1 MTFRLRLRKV
11 NHVEPEKT
19 KGTPDAEAV
28 VEGAQ
33 ALGGSEDH
41 CGHCGLEPA
50 GGELPVMDVEGE
62 GKEAF
67 SLAAGRA
74 VLSMA

>member
-1 MTFRLRLRKV
+1 M
-11 NHVEPEKT
+11 
-19 KGTPDAEAV
+19 
-28 VEGAQ
+28 EGAQ

>member
-1 MTFRLRLRKV
+1 MSSPRRLR
-11 NHVEPEKT
+11 EPQMQRLWWKEHRPLVALKT
-19 KGTPDAEAV
+19 TVAIA
-28 VEGAQ
+28 
-33 ALGGSEDH
+33 S
-41 CGHCGLEPA
+41 EPA

>member
-1 MTFRLRLRKV
+1 MQRLWWKEHRPLV
-11 NHVEPEKT
+11 ALKT
-19 KGTPDAEAV
+19 TVAIA
-28 VEGAQ
+28 
-33 ALGGSEDH
+33 S
-41 CGHCGLEPA
+41 EPA